1 MKERIVNRKIWIL
14 TFAVMFLIYGI
25 TSPGFAHETAD
36 EGPHWDESSMTR
48 TVAADAALGANV
60 GDPITAHNWGDI
72 TPGGEPSSTEP
83 TPLPP
88 GEQSQEPNETVAIN
102 YALPPS
108 SDNWDWTN
116 FRIAKSTGQITVG
129 RPLDPGSYSVR
140 ASIERVRTTVDEDG
154 NIKILERT
162 ELDAIDVTIV
172 AYDPEAQADA
182 LPGVS
187 SEERSRIAEALA
199 MNRVIFNE
207 LRNATTDTHDWVE
220 LRNVSDANVTL
231 DGWEVHIVTGE
242 GTGIVTL
249 PPGTVL
255 PAGGLLL
262 LMNTDPDAPDM
273 PLSAPEGD
281 VISLVDAGLIL
292 PQTSFTLLL
301 RSDVTWE
308 DSVGNYFFG
317 YEIPPTAPPLTTDA
331 AWYRARPDVLGYQSE
346 AWVMSGYQDGLG
358 YDEGVSAASALGTP
372 GYPQASLMGDVN
384 GDGTVNILDLVFVA
398 SRFDAPDATGA
409 DVNGDGTVNIQD
421 LVMVANSFGSVA
433 AAPSASTLHASHVQQ
448 WVALAKQA
456 VAEGAIETSV
466 AMQPSTY
473 ARGLQV
479 LEQLLATLVPKST
492 ALLANYPN
500 PFNPETWIP
509 YRLAKGSDVQL
520 RIYDT
525 QGRLVRHLDIGHQA
539 AGLYQTRSRAAYWD
553 GRNEMGEAVASG
565 LYFYTLTAGDFSATR
580 RMLILK

>member
-1 MKERIVNRKIWIL
+1 
-14 TFAVMFLIYGI
+14 
-25 TSPGFAHETAD
+25 
-36 EGPHWDESSMTR
+36 
-48 TVAADAALGANV
+48 
-60 GDPITAHNWGDI
+60 
-72 TPGGEPSSTEP
+72 
-83 TPLPP
+83 
-88 GEQSQEPNETVAIN
+88 
-102 YALPPS
+102 
-108 SDNWDWTN
+108 
-116 FRIAKSTGQITVG
+116 
-129 RPLDPGSYSVR
+129 
-140 ASIERVRTTVDEDG
+140 
-154 NIKILERT
+154 
-162 ELDAIDVTIV
+162 
-172 AYDPEAQADA
+172 
-182 LPGVS
+182 
-187 SEERSRIAEALA
+187 
-199 MNRVIFNE
+199 
-207 LRNATTDTHDWVE
+207 
-220 LRNVSDANVTL
+220 
-231 DGWEVHIVTGE
+231 
-242 GTGIVTL
+242 
-249 PPGTVL
+249 
-255 PAGGLLL
+255 
-262 LMNTDPDAPDM
+262 
-273 PLSAPEGD
+273 
-281 VISLVDAGLIL
+281 
-292 PQTSFTLLL
+292 
-301 RSDVTWE
+301 
-308 DSVGNYFFG
+308 
-317 YEIPPTAPPLTTDA
+317 
-331 AWYRARPDVLGYQSE
+331 
-346 AWVMSGYQDGLG
+346 MSGYQDGLG